1 MLKNVVLLLAL
12 AAATPVSAAE
22 RVFIPFA
29 DKGGIDDWRSVNDRT
44 LFLRSRGG
52 QWYRAEMFA
61 PCDGLG
67 FANRIGYKS
76 EPDGSFDDKSSIL
89 VEGRECRLQTLVKS
103 DPPPKK

>member
-1 MLKNVVLLLAL
+1 
-12 AAATPVSAAE
+12 
-22 RVFIPFA
+22 
-29 DKGGIDDWRSVNDRT
+29 
-44 LFLRSRGG
+44 
-52 QWYRAEMFA
+52 MFA